1 VPDAASRKPT
11 KRAAQAAETRARLID
26 VAIEVF
32 SDNDYDQVAVADI
45 AARAKVAHGLLFH
58 YFGNKRGIYLAA
70 VRATA
75 EQLDAAFRFE
85 PDSTPRELIHTAL
98 EHHLMFLHDHR
109 GLALRLVLGGRG
121 VDAEA
126 WEIYE
131 AGRWRALEAFA
142 GLLGLDTAN
151 PALRVVGRAAVSA
164 IDEAVVQWL
173 DDTDVVDAQRL
184 LAWMEA
190 LIVAVLRTAPV
201 LDETFDLDG
210 AIRALDG

>member
-1 VPDAASRKPT
+1 MPDPASPKPT
-11 KRAAQAAETRARLID
+11 KRAAQAAETKARLID

-32 SDNDYDQVAVADI
+32 SDTDYDQVAVADI

-75 EQLDAAFRFE
+75 EQLNAAFTFE
-85 PDSTPRELIHTAL
+85 PGATPREMIHGAL
-98 EHHLMFLHDHR
+98 EQHLAYLHEHR

-121 VDAEA
+121 VDSEA

-131 AGRWRALEAFA
+131 AGRWHALEAFA
-142 GLLGLDTAN
+142 GLLGLETTN
-151 PALRVVGRAAVSA
+151 QALRVVGRAAVSA

-173 DDTDVVDAQRL
+173 DDTDVIDAQRL
-184 LAWMEA
+184 VAWMEA
-190 LIVAVLRTAPV
+190 LIVACLGTAPV
-201 LDETFDLDG
+201 LDETFDLDR

>member
-1 VPDAASRKPT
+1 MPDPASRKPT

-32 SDNDYDQVAVADI
+32 SDTDYDQVAVADI

-75 EQLDAAFRFE
+75 EQLNAAFTFE
-85 PDSTPRELIHTAL
+85 PGSTPREVIHSAL
-98 EHHLMFLHDHR
+98 EQHLSYLHQHR

-121 VDAEA
+121 VDSEA
-126 WEIYE
+126 WEIFE
-131 AGRWRALEAFA
+131 AARWQALAAFA
-142 GLLGLDTAN
+142 TLLRLDTAN

-184 LAWMEA
+184 LEWMEA
-190 LIVAVLRTAPV
+190 LIVAVLGTAPV

-210 AIRALDG
+210 ALRALDG

>member
-1 VPDAASRKPT
+1 MTTPPRKPT
-11 KRAAQAAETRARLID
+11 KRAAQAAETRARLVD

-32 SDNDYDQVAVADI
+32 SDTDYDQVAVADI
-45 AARAKVAHGLLFH
+45 AVRANVAHGLLFH

-75 EQLDAAFRFE
+75 EHLNAAFVFA
-85 PDSTPRELIHTAL
+85 PGSTPRELIRSAL
-98 EHHLMFLHDHR
+98 EQHLTYLHEHR

-131 AGRWRALEAFA
+131 AGRWQALAAFA
-142 GLLGLDTAN
+142 DLLGLDTGN
-151 PALRVVGRAAVSA
+151 PALRLVGRAAVSA

-173 DDTDVVDAQRL
+173 DDTASVGADRL
-184 LAWMEA
+184 VAWMEA
-190 LIVAVLRTAPV
+190 LIVACLQTAPV
-201 LDETFDLDG
+201 LDETFDLGG

>member
-1 VPDAASRKPT
+1 MPDPASRKPT

-32 SDNDYDQVAVADI
+32 SDTDYDQVAVADI

-75 EQLDAAFRFE
+75 EQLNAAFTFE
-85 PDSTPRELIHTAL
+85 PGSTPREVIHSAL
-98 EHHLMFLHDHR
+98 EQHLSYLHQHR

-121 VDAEA
+121 VDSEA
-126 WEIYE
+126 WEIFE
-131 AGRWRALEAFA
+131 AARWQALAAFA
-142 GLLGLDTAN
+142 TLLHLDTAN

-184 LAWMEA
+184 LEWMEA
-190 LIVAVLRTAPV
+190 LIVAVLGTAPV

-210 AIRALDG
+210 ALRTLDG

>member
-1 VPDAASRKPT
+1 MPDPASRKPT

-32 SDNDYDQVAVADI
+32 SDTDYDQVAVADI
-45 AARAKVAHGLLFH
+45 AARARVAHGLLFH

-75 EQLDAAFRFE
+75 EQLNAAFTFE
-85 PDSTPRELIHTAL
+85 PGSTPRELIHSAL
-98 EHHLMFLHDHR
+98 EQHLSYLHQHR

-121 VDAEA
+121 VDSEA
-126 WEIYE
+126 WEIFE
-131 AGRWRALEAFA
+131 AARWQALGAFA
-142 GLLGLDTAN
+142 TLLRLDTAN

-190 LIVAVLRTAPV
+190 LIVAVLGTAQV

-210 AIRALDG
+210 ALHALDG

>member
-1 VPDAASRKPT
+1 VPSPSRKPT

-32 SDNDYDQVAVADI
+32 SDTDYEQVAVAEI

-75 EQLDAAFRFE
+75 EQLNAAFTFE
-85 PDSTPRELIHTAL
+85 PGATPREMIRGAL
-98 EHHLMFLHDHR
+98 GQHLAYLHQHR

-131 AGRWRALEAFA
+131 AGRWQALEAFA
-142 GLLGLDTAN
+142 GLLGLETTN
-151 PALRVVGRAAVSA
+151 PALRVVGRAAVGA

-173 DDTDVVDAQRL
+173 DDTDTVDANRL

-190 LIVAVLRTAPV
+190 LIVACLGTAPV

-210 AIRALDG
+210 ALRTLDG